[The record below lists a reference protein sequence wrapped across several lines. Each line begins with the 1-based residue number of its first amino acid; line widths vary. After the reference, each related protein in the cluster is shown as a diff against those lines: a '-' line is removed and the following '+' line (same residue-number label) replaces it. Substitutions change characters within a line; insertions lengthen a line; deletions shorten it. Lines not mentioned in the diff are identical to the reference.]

1 MQEYTEVGAH
11 FGYYT
16 NVTSLPNI
24 FSEVFGYGFFKK
36 IKDAFKKTGR
46 WIKDKVAPVAKKVA
60 NTAVKYAPIIT
71 GAIGTATGNPL
82 LGAGVGTLI
91 KGIGGK
97 LGLGNS

>member
-1 MQEYTEVGAH
+1 M
-11 FGYYT
+11 
-16 NVTSLPNI
+16 SW
-24 FSEVFGYGFFKK
+24 GFFKK
-36 IKDAFKKTGR
+36 VKNAFNKVGKFV
-46 WIKDKVAPVAKKVA
+46 KDKVAPVAKKVA

-91 KGIGGK
+91 KGVGGK